1 MNTTVKLITSS
12 GRPKLFGCQYS
23 TFLLLVSSGSGKLFP
38 IPPPFHLH
46 PSTIPRCCLL
56 ETLLRSKESHCQKL
70 KTPSPSPRGHSFDSG
85 SGDPFCG
92 QPVTLSPAS
101 SCFEACPSGRPQN
114 EKKPERQPVG
124 HPQQRAAHTEARPP
138 SGAVLTHSLRMCGPG
153 QARTASGAG
162 PVHGPELAQAR
173 CGARGPSPDVFAA
186 DVCAAEWALHAA
198 LHARPLSVRPAPGSL
213 GGAAAGQLHQI
224 LAALPHSHGLFSLS
238 QRSCL
243 SLSLP
248 PPPTPSS

>member
-1 MNTTVKLITSS
+1 MNTTVKLITST

-56 ETLLRSKESHCQKL
+56 ETLLRSKESHCQKF

-124 HPQQRAAHTEARPP
+124 HPQRAACSAHG
-138 SGAVLTHSLRMCGPG
+138 GAASVWRSPDAL
-153 QARTASGAG
+153 AADVWSGAG
-162 PVHGPELAQAR
+162 ADCVW
-173 CGARGPSPDVFAA
+173 RGPGPRPRAGAGAVRGPG
-186 DVCAAEWALHAA
+186 AE
-198 LHARPLSVRPAPGSL
+198 S
-213 GGAAAGQLHQI
+213 
-224 LAALPHSHGLFSLS
+224 
-238 QRSCL
+238 
-243 SLSLP
+243 
-248 PPPTPSS
+248 